1 MHPSQ
6 VCRKLVQEES
16 KLLFICVTKLS
27 RSKYVSFQIFY
38 PIFIIISSLVWIP
51 KYYIFYRSYG
61 SKNYIA
67 KYLHLMPK
75 HYFLHGIIYKTTI
88 SFRSLSIGNERMCEN
103 LQYKSDISNDIY
115 PAMANDSCL
124 TPCTQVSINIL
135 MISNTVIPCIR
146 LVLLPLLSNTRAGT
160 KK

>member
-27 RSKYVSFQIFY
+27 RSKYVSFQILY
-38 PIFIIISSLVWIP
+38 YILSLVWIT
-51 KYYIFYRSYG
+51 KSYIFYRSYG

-67 KYLHLMPK
+67 KY
-75 HYFLHGIIYKTTI
+75 FLHSIIFCKELFIKTI

-124 TPCTQVSINIL
+124 TPCTQVSTNYK
-135 MISNTVIPCIR
+135 MNSNTLIF
-146 LVLLPLLSNTRAGT
+146 NTR
-160 KK
+160 